1 MRNRTERARL
11 GRESGKIHNSFFLA
25 RALPRDCDYDKKK
38 SWFRPR
44 KEKPMKNTMKK
55 ALALALAVLMM
66 ASLSVAAFAD
76 GEAELTGGEV
86 GGFTSPDTPTA
97 QNKTLIL
104 KKELTAYN
112 LDETQIQAPTIS
124 YTYTIAPVEPSFNV
138 TDEASD
144 HATGIGALTV
154 PTKAGIT
161 EGVAIT
167 GTIGWTNAETLNAD
181 TDGAANYK
189 DLKIDFSNVVFTGP
203 GIYRYVITETAPN
216 YAASGVT
223 ATTGTHTRYLDV
235 YVKAADT
242 FNDGSTA
249 EEWVIYGYVC
259 MYDSEDVD
267 PVADTTTTG
276 AMKTNGFVAGT
287 NDGTEI
293 KADSYYTFNVTVS
306 KTVVNDNYAKA
317 THAFPFTVIFTNAAV
332 TQSVDI
338 SSKTTVTNTPTG
350 FVDPAPAALSAG
362 NTKGVVFIKDGASVK
377 YIGIPNGTSVEVYE
391 TNDMTGVIYQVTTT
405 LTPTGTAP
413 TTDNSVS
420 WDDAPTVA
428 VAQAAEKE
436 AFQSTKATITT
447 TPDVDDDNAYAVAV
461 TNRLLTISPTG
472 VSLRVAPYAL
482 MLCAGLLLVF
492 FSRRRKANA
501 ESED

>member
-1 MRNRTERARL
+1 
-11 GRESGKIHNSFFLA
+11 
-25 RALPRDCDYDKKK
+25 
-38 SWFRPR
+38 
-44 KEKPMKNTMKK
+44 MKNTMKK

-66 ASLSVAAFAD
+66 ASLSVAAFAE
-76 GEAELTGGEV
+76 GEAGLTGGEV
-86 GGFTSPDTPTA
+86 GGYTSPDSPKV

-112 LDETQIQAPTIS
+112 LDATQIQAPTIS
-124 YTYTIAPVEPSFNV
+124 YTYAITAGDAGVNV
-138 TDEASD
+138 TDATSD
-144 HATGIGALTV
+144 HADGIGALKV

-167 GTIGWTNAETLNAD
+167 GTIEWTNAETLNAD
-181 TDGAANYK
+181 TDGEANYK
-189 DLKIDFSNVVFTGP
+189 DLKINFSNVVFTGP

-235 YVKAADT
+235 YVKAADSFT
-242 FNDGSTA
+242 NGSA
-249 EEWVIYGYVC
+249 ADDWDIYGYVC
-259 MYDSEDVD
+259 MYENKAITPDG
-267 PVADTTTTG
+267 DTTTTG

-287 NDGTEI
+287 NDGTVI

-338 SSKTTVTNTPTG
+338 SSATTGTTPDG
-350 FVDPAPAALSAG
+350 FIDPDPAALSVG
-362 NTKGVVFIKDGASVK
+362 DTKGVVFIKDGASVK

-436 AFQSTKATITT
+436 AFQSTKATFTT
-447 TPDVDDDNAYAVAV
+447 TADEDDDNAYAVAV

-492 FSRRRKANA
+492 FSRRRKAKA

>member
-1 MRNRTERARL
+1 MF
-11 GRESGKIHNSFFLA
+11 S
-25 RALPRDCDYDKKK
+25 
-38 SWFRPR
+38 PR

-66 ASLSVAAFAD
+66 ASLSVAVFAE

-86 GGFTSPDTPTA
+86 GGYAQADSPTV

-144 HATGIGALTV
+144 HATGIGARTV

-161 EGVAIT
+161 AGVTLT
-167 GTIGWTNAETLNAD
+167 GTAVNTIAWTNTDTLTASA
-181 TDGAANYK
+181 TGTANYK

-203 GIYRYVITETAPN
+203 GIYRYIITETAPN

-235 YVKAADT
+235 YVKASNT
-242 FNDGSTA
+242 FTNGSA
-249 EEWVIYGYVC
+249 ASDWDIYGYVC

-267 PVADTTTTG
+267 PDGDTTTTG

-287 NDGTEI
+287 NDDTEI

-306 KTVVNDNYAKA
+306 KTVQNDNYAKA
-317 THAFPFTVIFTNAAV
+317 THAFPFTVIFTNADV

-338 SSKTTVTNTPTG
+338 SSKTTGTTPDG
-350 FVDPAPAALSAG
+350 FIDPAPAALSAG
-362 NTKGVVFIKDGASVK
+362 NTKGVVSIKDGASVK

-492 FSRRRKANA
+492 FSRRRKAKA

>member
-1 MRNRTERARL
+1 
-11 GRESGKIHNSFFLA
+11 
-25 RALPRDCDYDKKK
+25 
-38 SWFRPR
+38 
-44 KEKPMKNTMKK
+44 MKNTMKK

-66 ASLSVAAFAD
+66 ASLSVAAFAE

-86 GGFTSPDTPTA
+86 GGYAQADSPTV

-144 HATGIGALTV
+144 HATGIGARTV

-161 EGVAIT
+161 AGVTLT
-167 GTIGWTNAETLNAD
+167 GTAVNTIAWTNTDTLTASA
-181 TDGAANYK
+181 TGTANYK

-203 GIYRYVITETAPN
+203 GIYRYIITETAPN

-223 ATTGTHTRYLDV
+223 ECKAGEPAASHDRYLDV
-235 YVKAADT
+235 YVKAADSFT
-242 FNDGSTA
+242 NGSTA
-249 EEWVIYGYVC
+249 EEWDIYGYVC
-259 MYDSEDVD
+259 MYENKAITPDG
-267 PVADTTTTG
+267 DTTTTG
-276 AMKTNGFVAGT
+276 AMKTNGFVSGT
-287 NDGTEI
+287 NDGTVI

-317 THAFPFTVIFTNAAV
+317 THAFPFTVIFTNADV

-338 SSKTTVTNTPTG
+338 SSATTGTTTPTG
-350 FVDPAPAALSAG
+350 FVDPAAGALSDDDTRG
-362 NTKGVVFIKDGASVK
+362 IVFIKDGASVK

-413 TTDNSVS
+413 STDNSVS
-420 WDDAPTVA
+420 WDVKPTVA

-436 AFQSTKATITT
+436 AFQSTKATIATT
-447 TPDVDDDNAYAVAV
+447 ADKDDDNAYAVAV

-492 FSRRRKANA
+492 FSRRRKAKA

>member
-1 MRNRTERARL
+1 
-11 GRESGKIHNSFFLA
+11 
-25 RALPRDCDYDKKK
+25 
-38 SWFRPR
+38 
-44 KEKPMKNTMKK
+44 MKNTMKK

-66 ASLSVAAFAD
+66 ASLSVAAFAE

-86 GGFTSPDTPTA
+86 GGYAQADSPTV

-161 EGVAIT
+161 AGVAIT
-167 GTIGWTNAETLNAD
+167 GTAENTIAWTN
-181 TDGAANYK
+181 TDKLVAATNGAANYK

-203 GIYRYVITETAPN
+203 GIYRYKITEDASG
-216 YAASGVT
+216 YAAAGVT
-223 ATTGTHTRYLDV
+223 ESKAGEEAASHDRYLDV
-235 YVKAADT
+235 YVKAADSFT
-242 FNDGSTA
+242 NGSTA
-249 EEWVIYGYVC
+249 AEWDIYGYVC
-259 MYDSEDVD
+259 MYDSEEIT
-267 PVADTTTTG
+267 PNGDTTTTG

-287 NDGTEI
+287 NDGTVI

-306 KTVVNDNYAKA
+306 KTVQNDNYAKA
-317 THAFPFTVIFTNAAV
+317 THAFPFTVIFTNADV

-338 SSKTTVTNTPTG
+338 SSATTGTTTPTG
-350 FVDPAPAALSAG
+350 FVDPAPAALSADS
-362 NTKGVVFIKDGASVK
+362 TKGVVSIKDGASVK

-413 TTDNSVS
+413 NTDNSVS
-420 WDDAPTVA
+420 WGNAPTVA

-436 AFQSTKATITT
+436 AFQSTKATIATT
-447 TPDVDDDNAYAVAV
+447 ADKDDDNAYAVAV

-492 FSRRRKANA
+492 FSRRRKAKA

>member
-1 MRNRTERARL
+1 
-11 GRESGKIHNSFFLA
+11 
-25 RALPRDCDYDKKK
+25 
-38 SWFRPR
+38 
-44 KEKPMKNTMKK
+44 MKNTMKK

-66 ASLSVAAFAD
+66 ASLSVAAFAE

-86 GGFTSPDTPTA
+86 GGFTSPDKPKV

-112 LDETQIQAPTIS
+112 LDATQIQAPTIS
-124 YTYTIAPVEPSFNV
+124 YTYAITAGDAGVNV
-138 TDEASD
+138 TDAASD
-144 HATGIGALTV
+144 HAEGIGAIKV

-161 EGVAIT
+161 EGVTLT
-167 GTIGWTNAETLNAD
+167 GTAPNTIAWTNTEKLVAA

-203 GIYRYVITETAPN
+203 GVYRYIITETAPN

-223 ATTGTHTRYLDV
+223 ECKAGEAAASHDRYLDV
-235 YVKAADT
+235 YVKAADSFT
-242 FNDGSTA
+242 NGSTA
-249 EEWVIYGYVC
+249 EEWDIYGYVC
-259 MYDSEDVD
+259 MYENKAITPDG
-267 PVADTTTTG
+267 DTTTTG
-276 AMKTNGFVAGT
+276 AMKTNGFVSGT

-306 KTVVNDNYAKA
+306 KTVQNDNYAKA
-317 THAFPFTVIFTNAAV
+317 THAFPFTVIFTNADV

-338 SSKTTVTNTPTG
+338 SSATTGTTTPTG
-350 FVDPAPAALSAG
+350 FVDPAAGALSDDD
-362 NTKGVVFIKDGASVK
+362 TRGVVFIKDGASVK

-391 TNDMTGVIYQVTTT
+391 TNDMTGVIYQVTTA
-405 LTPTGTAP
+405 LTGTE
-413 TTDNSVS
+413 TNTDNSVS
-420 WDDAPTVA
+420 WDIAPTVA
-428 VAQAAEKE
+428 IAQAAAKE
-436 AFQSTKATITT
+436 AFQSKKATITT
-447 TPDVDDDNAYAVAV
+447 TKDEDDDNAYAVAV
-461 TNRLLTISPTG
+461 TNTLLTISPTG

-492 FSRRRKANA
+492 FSRRRKAKA

>member
-1 MRNRTERARL
+1 
-11 GRESGKIHNSFFLA
+11 
-25 RALPRDCDYDKKK
+25 
-38 SWFRPR
+38 
-44 KEKPMKNTMKK
+44 MKNTIKK

-86 GGFTSPDTPTA
+86 GGFTSPDTPTV

-112 LDETQIQAPTIS
+112 ADEAAINAPTIS
-124 YTYTIAPVEPSFNV
+124 YTYAIAAGAAGMNV
-138 TDEASD
+138 TDAASD
-144 HATGIGALTV
+144 HVTGIGALTV

-161 EGVAIT
+161 AGVTLT
-167 GTIGWTNAETLNAD
+167 GTAANTIAWTNTETLVAATN
-181 TDGAANYK
+181 GAANYK

-203 GIYRYVITETAPN
+203 GVYRYVITETAPD
-216 YAASGVT
+216 YAASGAT
-223 ATTGTHTRYLDV
+223 ETTGTHVRYLDV
-235 YVKAADT
+235 YVKAADSFT
-242 FNDGSTA
+242 NGSA
-249 EEWVIYGYVC
+249 AADWDIYGYVC
-259 MYDSEDVD
+259 MYENEAITPDG
-267 PVADTTTTG
+267 DTTTTG
-276 AMKTNGFVAGT
+276 AMKTNGFVSGT

-338 SSKTTVTNTPTG
+338 SYKTTGTTPDG
-350 FVDPAPAALSAG
+350 FIDPAAAALSAG
-362 NTKGVVFIKDGASVK
+362 NTKGVVSIKDGASVK

-391 TNDMTGVIYQVTTT
+391 TNDMTGVIYHVATALTTNATVT
-405 LTPTGTAP
+405 

-420 WDDAPTVA
+420 WGDKPTA
-428 VAQAAEKE
+428 AQAQAATKAACE
-436 AFQSTKATITT
+436 STKASIVTT
-447 TPDVDDDNAYAVAV
+447 ADADDDNAYAVAA
-461 TNRLLTISPTG
+461 TNTLLTISPTG

>member
-1 MRNRTERARL
+1 
-11 GRESGKIHNSFFLA
+11 
-25 RALPRDCDYDKKK
+25 
-38 SWFRPR
+38 
-44 KEKPMKNTMKK
+44 MKNTMKK

-66 ASLSVAAFAD
+66 ASLSVAAFAE
-76 GEAELTGGEV
+76 GEAGLTGGEV
-86 GGFTSPDTPTA
+86 GGYTSPDSPKV

-112 LDETQIQAPTIS
+112 LDATQIQAPTIS
-124 YTYTIAPVEPSFNV
+124 YTYAITAGDAGVNV

-144 HATGIGALTV
+144 HTANTALTV

-161 EGVAIT
+161 TGVTLT
-167 GTIGWTNAETLNAD
+167 GTAPNTIEWTNTDTLTASA
-181 TDGAANYK
+181 TGIANYK
-189 DLKIDFSNVVFTGP
+189 DLKINFSNVVFTGP

-235 YVKAADT
+235 YVKAADN
-242 FNDGSTA
+242 F
-249 EEWVIYGYVC
+249 
-259 MYDSEDVD
+259 
-267 PVADTTTTG
+267 TTG

-338 SSKTTVTNTPTG
+338 SSATTGTTTPTG
-350 FVDPAPAALSAG
+350 FVDPAAAALSDDD
-362 NTKGVVFIKDGASVK
+362 TRGVVFIKDGASVK

-391 TNDMTGVIYQVTTT
+391 TNDMTGVIYQVTTA
-405 LTPTGTAP
+405 LTGTA
-413 TTDNSVS
+413 TKTDNSVS
-420 WDDAPTVA
+420 WDDKPTVA

-436 AFQSTKATITT
+436 AFQSTKATIATT
-447 TPDVDDDNAYAVAV
+447 ADKDDDNAYAVAV

>member
-1 MRNRTERARL
+1 
-11 GRESGKIHNSFFLA
+11 
-25 RALPRDCDYDKKK
+25 
-38 SWFRPR
+38 
-44 KEKPMKNTMKK
+44 MKNTMKK

-86 GGFTSPDTPTA
+86 GGFTSPDTPTV

-112 LDETQIQAPTIS
+112 ADEAAINAPTIS
-124 YTYTIAPVEPSFNV
+124 YTYAITAGDAGVNV
-138 TDEASD
+138 TDAASD
-144 HATGIGALTV
+144 HATGIGALKV

-161 EGVAIT
+161 TGVTLT
-167 GTIGWTNAETLNAD
+167 GTAANTIAWTNTETLVAATN
-181 TDGAANYK
+181 GAANYK
-189 DLKIDFSNVVFTGP
+189 DLKIDFSKVVFTGP
-203 GIYRYVITETAPN
+203 GIYRYIITETAPN

-235 YVKAADT
+235 YVKASNTFTNGSAAADW
-242 FNDGSTA
+242 D
-249 EEWVIYGYVC
+249 IYGYVC
-259 MYDSEDVD
+259 MYKNEAITPDG
-267 PVADTTTTG
+267 DTATTG
-276 AMKTNGFVAGT
+276 AMKTNGFVSGRNE
-287 NDGTEI
+287 NDDTEI

-306 KTVVNDNYAKA
+306 KTVQNDNYAKA
-317 THAFPFTVIFTNAAV
+317 THAFPFTVIFTNIDV

-338 SSKTTVTNTPTG
+338 SSKTTGTTPDG
-350 FVDPAPAALSAG
+350 FVNPDPAALSAG
-362 NTKGVVFIKDGASVK
+362 STKGVVSIKDGASVK

-420 WDDAPTVA
+420 WGNAPTVA
-428 VAQAAEKE
+428 VAQAAAKE
-436 AFQSTKATITT
+436 AFQSTKATFTT
-447 TPDVDDDNAYAVAV
+447 TADKDDDNAYAVAV

-492 FSRRRKANA
+492 FSRRRKAKA

>member
-1 MRNRTERARL
+1 
-11 GRESGKIHNSFFLA
+11 
-25 RALPRDCDYDKKK
+25 
-38 SWFRPR
+38 
-44 KEKPMKNTMKK
+44 MKNTMKK

-66 ASLSVAAFAD
+66 ASLSVAAFAE
-76 GEAELTGGEV
+76 GEAGLTGGEV
-86 GGFTSPDTPTA
+86 GGYTSPDSPKV

-112 LDETQIQAPTIS
+112 LDATQIQAPTIS
-124 YTYTIAPVEPSFNV
+124 YTYAITAGDAGVNV
-138 TDEASD
+138 TDATSD
-144 HATGIGALTV
+144 HADGIGALKV

-167 GTIGWTNAETLNAD
+167 GTIEWTNAETLNAD
-181 TDGAANYK
+181 TDGEANYK
-189 DLKIDFSNVVFTGP
+189 DLKINFSNVVFTGP

-235 YVKAADT
+235 YVKASNT
-242 FNDGSTA
+242 FTNGSA
-249 EEWVIYGYVC
+249 ASDWDIYGYVC

-287 NDGTEI
+287 NDGTVI

-338 SSKTTVTNTPTG
+338 SSATTGTTPDG
-350 FVDPAPAALSAG
+350 FIDPDPAALSVG
-362 NTKGVVFIKDGASVK
+362 DTKGVVFIKDGASVK

-413 TTDNSVS
+413 NTDNSVS
-420 WDDAPTVA
+420 WGNAPTVA

-436 AFQSTKATITT
+436 AFQSTKATIATT
-447 TPDVDDDNAYAVAV
+447 ADKDDDNAYAVAV

-492 FSRRRKANA
+492 FSRRRKAKA

>member
-1 MRNRTERARL
+1 MF
-11 GRESGKIHNSFFLA
+11 S
-25 RALPRDCDYDKKK
+25 
-38 SWFRPR
+38 PR

-66 ASLSVAAFAD
+66 ASLSVAAFAE

-86 GGFTSPDTPTA
+86 GGYAQADSPTV

-144 HATGIGALTV
+144 HATGIGARTV

-161 EGVAIT
+161 AGVTLT
-167 GTIGWTNAETLNAD
+167 GTAVNTIAWANTEKLNAA
-181 TDGAANYK
+181 TNGAANYK

-306 KTVVNDNYAKA
+306 KTVQNDNYAKA
-317 THAFPFTVIFTNAAV
+317 THAFPFTVIFTNADV

-338 SSKTTVTNTPTG
+338 SSKTTGTTPDG
-350 FVDPAPAALSAG
+350 FIDPAPAALSAG
-362 NTKGVVFIKDGASVK
+362 NTKGVVSIKDGASVK

-492 FSRRRKANA
+492 FSRRRKAKA

>member
-1 MRNRTERARL
+1 
-11 GRESGKIHNSFFLA
+11 
-25 RALPRDCDYDKKK
+25 
-38 SWFRPR
+38 
-44 KEKPMKNTMKK
+44 MKNTMKK

-66 ASLSVAAFAD
+66 ASLSVAAFAE

-86 GGFTSPDTPTA
+86 GGYTSPDSPKV

-112 LDETQIQAPTIS
+112 LDATQIQAPTIS
-124 YTYTIAPVEPSFNV
+124 YTYAITAGDAGVNV

-144 HATGIGALTV
+144 HTANTALTV

-161 EGVAIT
+161 TGVTLT
-167 GTIGWTNAETLNAD
+167 GTAPNTIEWTNTDTLTASA
-181 TDGAANYK
+181 TGIANYK
-189 DLKIDFSNVVFTGP
+189 DLKINFSNVVFTGP

-223 ATTGTHTRYLDV
+223 ECKAGEPAASHDRYLDV
-235 YVKAADT
+235 YVKAADSFT
-242 FNDGSTA
+242 NGATA
-249 EEWVIYGYVC
+249 EEWDIYGYVC
-259 MYDSEDVD
+259 MYENKAITPDG
-267 PVADTTTTG
+267 DTTTTG

-287 NDGTEI
+287 NDGTVI

-338 SSKTTVTNTPTG
+338 SSATTGTTPDG
-350 FVDPAPAALSAG
+350 FIDPDPAALSVG
-362 NTKGVVFIKDGASVK
+362 DTKGVVFIKDGASVK

-413 TTDNSVS
+413 STDNSVS
-420 WDDAPTVA
+420 WDVKPTVA

-436 AFQSTKATITT
+436 AFQSTKATIATT
-447 TPDVDDDNAYAVAV
+447 ADKDDDNAYAVAV

-492 FSRRRKANA
+492 FSRRRKAKA

>member
-1 MRNRTERARL
+1 
-11 GRESGKIHNSFFLA
+11 
-25 RALPRDCDYDKKK
+25 
-38 SWFRPR
+38 
-44 KEKPMKNTMKK
+44 MKNTMKK

-66 ASLSVAAFAD
+66 ASLSVAVFAD

-86 GGFTSPDTPTA
+86 GGYTSPDSPKV

-112 LDETQIQAPTIS
+112 LDATQIQAPTIS
-124 YTYTIAPVEPSFNV
+124 YTYAITAGDAGVNV
-138 TDEASD
+138 TDATSD
-144 HATGIGALTV
+144 HADGIGALKV

-167 GTIGWTNAETLNAD
+167 GTIEWTNAETLNAD
-181 TDGAANYK
+181 TDGEANYK
-189 DLKIDFSNVVFTGP
+189 DLKINFSNVVFTGP

-235 YVKAADT
+235 YVKAADSFT
-242 FNDGSTA
+242 NGSA
-249 EEWVIYGYVC
+249 ADDWDIYGYVC
-259 MYDSEDVD
+259 MYENKAITPDG
-267 PVADTTTTG
+267 DTTTTG

-287 NDGTEI
+287 NDGTVI

-338 SSKTTVTNTPTG
+338 SSATTGTTPDG
-350 FVDPAPAALSAG
+350 FIDPDPAALSVG
-362 NTKGVVFIKDGASVK
+362 DTKGVVFIKDGASVK

-413 TTDNSVS
+413 NTDNSVS
-420 WDDAPTVA
+420 WGNAPTVA

-436 AFQSTKATITT
+436 AFQSTKATIATT
-447 TPDVDDDNAYAVAV
+447 ADKDDDNAYAVAV

-492 FSRRRKANA
+492 FSRRRKAKA

>member
-1 MRNRTERARL
+1 
-11 GRESGKIHNSFFLA
+11 
-25 RALPRDCDYDKKK
+25 
-38 SWFRPR
+38 
-44 KEKPMKNTMKK
+44 MKNTMQK

-66 ASLSVAAFAD
+66 ASLSVAAFAE
-76 GEAELTGGEV
+76 GEAGLTGGEV
-86 GGFTSPDTPTA
+86 GGYTSPDSPKV

-112 LDETQIQAPTIS
+112 LDATQIQAPTIS
-124 YTYTIAPVEPSFNV
+124 YTYAITAGDAGVNV
-138 TDEASD
+138 TDATSD
-144 HATGIGALTV
+144 HADGIGALKV

-167 GTIGWTNAETLNAD
+167 GTIEWTNAETLNAD
-181 TDGAANYK
+181 TDGEANYK
-189 DLKIDFSNVVFTGP
+189 DLKINFSNVVFTGP

-223 ATTGTHTRYLDV
+223 ECKAGEPAASHDRYLDV
-235 YVKAADT
+235 YVKAADSFT
-242 FNDGSTA
+242 NGATA
-249 EEWVIYGYVC
+249 EEWDIYGYVC
-259 MYDSEDVD
+259 MYENKAITPDG
-267 PVADTTTTG
+267 DTTTTG

-287 NDGTEI
+287 NDGTVI

-338 SSKTTVTNTPTG
+338 SSATTGTTTPTG
-350 FVDPAPAALSAG
+350 FVDPAAAALSDDD
-362 NTKGVVFIKDGASVK
+362 TRGVVFIKDGASVK

-413 TTDNSVS
+413 STDNSVS
-420 WDDAPTVA
+420 WDVKPTVA

-436 AFQSTKATITT
+436 AFQSTKATIATT
-447 TPDVDDDNAYAVAV
+447 ADKDDDNAYAVAV

-492 FSRRRKANA
+492 FSRRRKAKA

>member
-1 MRNRTERARL
+1 
-11 GRESGKIHNSFFLA
+11 
-25 RALPRDCDYDKKK
+25 
-38 SWFRPR
+38 
-44 KEKPMKNTMKK
+44 MKNTMKK

-66 ASLSVAAFAD
+66 ASLSVAAFAE

-86 GGFTSPDTPTA
+86 GGYAQADSPTV

-144 HATGIGALTV
+144 HATGIGARTV

-161 EGVAIT
+161 AGVTLT
-167 GTIGWTNAETLNAD
+167 GTAVNTIAWANTEKLNAA
-181 TDGAANYK
+181 TNGAANYK

-306 KTVVNDNYAKA
+306 KTVQNDNYAKA
-317 THAFPFTVIFTNAAV
+317 THAFPFTVIFTNADV

-338 SSKTTVTNTPTG
+338 SSKTTGTTPDG
-350 FVDPAPAALSAG
+350 FIDPAPAALSAG
-362 NTKGVVFIKDGASVK
+362 NTKGVVSIKDGASVK

-492 FSRRRKANA
+492 FSRRRKAKA

>member
-1 MRNRTERARL
+1 
-11 GRESGKIHNSFFLA
+11 
-25 RALPRDCDYDKKK
+25 
-38 SWFRPR
+38 
-44 KEKPMKNTMKK
+44 MKNTMKK

-66 ASLSVAAFAD
+66 ASLSVAAFAE

-86 GGFTSPDTPTA
+86 GGYAQADSPTV

-144 HATGIGALTV
+144 HATGIGARTV

-161 EGVAIT
+161 AGVTLT
-167 GTIGWTNAETLNAD
+167 GTAVNTIAWANTEKLNAA
-181 TDGAANYK
+181 TNGAANYK
-189 DLKIDFSNVVFTGP
+189 DLKIDFSKVVFTGP
-203 GIYRYVITETAPN
+203 GIYRYIITETAPN

-223 ATTGTHTRYLDV
+223 ECKADEAAASHDRYLDV
-235 YVKAADT
+235 YVKAADSFT
-242 FNDGSTA
+242 NGSTA
-249 EEWVIYGYVC
+249 EEWDIYGYVC
-259 MYDSEDVD
+259 MYENKAITPDG
-267 PVADTTTTG
+267 DTTTTG

-287 NDGTEI
+287 NDATVI

-306 KTVVNDNYAKA
+306 KTVQNDNYAKA
-317 THAFPFTVIFTNAAV
+317 NHAFPFTVIFTNIDV

-338 SSKTTVTNTPTG
+338 SSKTTGTTAPTG
-350 FVDPAPAALSAG
+350 FVDPAPAALSDG
-362 NTKGVVFIKDGASVK
+362 NTKDIVFIKDGASVK

-391 TNDMTGVIYQVTTT
+391 TNDMTGVIYQVTTA
-405 LTPTGTAP
+405 LTGTA
-413 TTDNSVS
+413 TKTDNSVS
-420 WDDAPTVA
+420 WGDKPTVA

-436 AFQSTKATITT
+436 AFQSTKATIATT
-447 TPDVDDDNAYAVAV
+447 ADKDDDNAYAVAV

-492 FSRRRKANA
+492 FSRRRKAKA

>member
-1 MRNRTERARL
+1 MF
-11 GRESGKIHNSFFLA
+11 S
-25 RALPRDCDYDKKK
+25 
-38 SWFRPR
+38 PR

-66 ASLSVAAFAD
+66 ASLSVAAFAE

-86 GGFTSPDTPTA
+86 GGFTSPDTPTV

-112 LDETQIQAPTIS
+112 LDATQIQAPTIS
-124 YTYTIAPVEPSFNV
+124 YTYAITAGDAGVNV
-138 TDEASD
+138 TDATSD
-144 HATGIGALTV
+144 HATGIGALKV

-161 EGVAIT
+161 AGVTLT
-167 GTIGWTNAETLNAD
+167 GTDENTIAWTNAEKLTAATN
-181 TDGAANYK
+181 GVANYK

-203 GIYRYVITETAPN
+203 SIYRYIIAETAPN

-235 YVKAADT
+235 YVKASNT
-242 FNDGSTA
+242 FTNGSA
-249 EEWVIYGYVC
+249 ASDWDIYGYVC

-267 PVADTTTTG
+267 PDGDTTTTG

-287 NDGTEI
+287 NDDTEI

-306 KTVVNDNYAKA
+306 KTVQNDNYAKA

-338 SSKTTVTNTPTG
+338 SSATTGTTPDG
-350 FVDPAPAALSAG
+350 FIDPDPAALSVG
-362 NTKGVVFIKDGASVK
+362 DTKGVVFIKDGASVK

-420 WDDAPTVA
+420 WDIAPTVA
-428 VAQAAEKE
+428 IAQAAAKE

-492 FSRRRKANA
+492 FSRRRKAKA

>member
-1 MRNRTERARL
+1 
-11 GRESGKIHNSFFLA
+11 
-25 RALPRDCDYDKKK
+25 
-38 SWFRPR
+38 
-44 KEKPMKNTMKK
+44 MKNTMKK

-66 ASLSVAAFAD
+66 A
-76 GEAELTGGEV
+76 TGGEV
-86 GGFTSPDTPTA
+86 GGYTSPDSPKV

-112 LDETQIQAPTIS
+112 LDATQIQAPTIS
-124 YTYTIAPVEPSFNV
+124 YTYAITAGDAGVNV

-144 HATGIGALTV
+144 HTANTALTV

-161 EGVAIT
+161 AGVTLT
-167 GTIGWTNAETLNAD
+167 GTAVNTIEWTNTDTLTASA
-181 TDGAANYK
+181 TGIANYK
-189 DLKIDFSNVVFTGP
+189 DLKINFSNVVFTGP

-235 YVKAADT
+235 YVKAADN
-242 FNDGSTA
+242 FNDGSA
-249 EEWVIYGYVC
+249 ASDWDIYGYVC

-267 PVADTTTTG
+267 PADDTTTTG

-338 SSKTTVTNTPTG
+338 SSATTGTTTPTG
-350 FVDPAPAALSAG
+350 FVDPAAAALSDDD
-362 NTKGVVFIKDGASVK
+362 TRGVVFIKDGASVK

-413 TTDNSVS
+413 NTDNSVS
-420 WDDAPTVA
+420 WGNAPTVA

-492 FSRRRKANA
+492 FSRRRKAKA

>member
-1 MRNRTERARL
+1 
-11 GRESGKIHNSFFLA
+11 
-25 RALPRDCDYDKKK
+25 
-38 SWFRPR
+38 
-44 KEKPMKNTMKK
+44 MKNTMKK

-66 ASLSVAAFAD
+66 ASLSVAAFAE

-86 GGFTSPDTPTA
+86 GGYAQADSPTV

-144 HATGIGALTV
+144 HATGIGARTV

-161 EGVAIT
+161 AGVTLT
-167 GTIGWTNAETLNAD
+167 GTAVNTIAWTNTDTLTASA
-181 TDGAANYK
+181 TGTANYK

-203 GIYRYVITETAPN
+203 GIYRYIITETAPN

-235 YVKAADT
+235 YVKASNT
-242 FNDGSTA
+242 FTNGSA
-249 EEWVIYGYVC
+249 ASDWDIYGYVC

-267 PVADTTTTG
+267 PDGDTTTTG
-276 AMKTNGFVAGT
+276 AMKTNGFVSGT
-287 NDGTEI
+287 NDGTVI

-306 KTVVNDNYAKA
+306 KTVQNDNYAKA
-317 THAFPFTVIFTNAAV
+317 THAFPFTVIFTNAGV

-338 SSKTTVTNTPTG
+338 SSATTGTTTPTG
-350 FVDPAPAALSAG
+350 FVDPAAGALSDDDTRG
-362 NTKGVVFIKDGASVK
+362 IVFIKDGASVK

-391 TNDMTGVIYQVTTT
+391 TNDMTGVIYQVTTA
-405 LTPTGTAP
+405 LTGTE
-413 TTDNSVS
+413 TNTDNSVS
-420 WDDAPTVA
+420 WGDKPTVA
-428 VAQAAEKE
+428 VAQAAAKE

-492 FSRRRKANA
+492 FSRRRKAKA

>member
-1 MRNRTERARL
+1 
-11 GRESGKIHNSFFLA
+11 
-25 RALPRDCDYDKKK
+25 
-38 SWFRPR
+38 
-44 KEKPMKNTMKK
+44 MKNTMKK

-66 ASLSVAAFAD
+66 ASLSVAAFAE

-86 GGFTSPDTPTA
+86 GGFTSPDKPKV

-112 LDETQIQAPTIS
+112 LDATQIQAPTIS
-124 YTYTIAPVEPSFNV
+124 YTYAITAGDAGVNV
-138 TDEASD
+138 TDATSD
-144 HATGIGALTV
+144 HADGIGALKV

-167 GTIGWTNAETLNAD
+167 GTIEWTNAETLNAD
-181 TDGAANYK
+181 TDGEANYK
-189 DLKIDFSNVVFTGP
+189 DLKINFSNVVFTGP

-223 ATTGTHTRYLDV
+223 ECKAGEVAASHDRYLDV
-235 YVKAADT
+235 YVKAADSFT
-242 FNDGSTA
+242 NGSTA
-249 EEWVIYGYVC
+249 EEWDIYGYVC
-259 MYDSEDVD
+259 MYENKAITPDG
-267 PVADTTTTG
+267 DTTTTG

-287 NDGTEI
+287 NDGTVI

-338 SSKTTVTNTPTG
+338 SSATTGTTPDG
-350 FVDPAPAALSAG
+350 FIDPDPAALSVG
-362 NTKGVVFIKDGASVK
+362 DTKGVVFIKDGASVK

-413 TTDNSVS
+413 NTDNSVS
-420 WDDAPTVA
+420 WGNAPTVA

-436 AFQSTKATITT
+436 AFQSTKATIATT
-447 TPDVDDDNAYAVAV
+447 ADKDDDNAYAVAV

-492 FSRRRKANA
+492 FSRRRKAKA

>member
-1 MRNRTERARL
+1 MF
-11 GRESGKIHNSFFLA
+11 S
-25 RALPRDCDYDKKK
+25 
-38 SWFRPR
+38 PR

-66 ASLSVAAFAD
+66 ASLSVAVFAE

-86 GGFTSPDTPTA
+86 GGFTPTSPDTPTV

-112 LDETQIQAPTIS
+112 ANETTINAPTIS
-124 YTYTIAPVEPSFNV
+124 YTYAITAGDAGVNV
-138 TDEASD
+138 TDADSD

-161 EGVAIT
+161 AGVAIT
-167 GTIGWTNAETLNAD
+167 GTDENTIAWANTETLNAD
-181 TDGAANYK
+181 TAGAANYK
-189 DLKIDFSNVVFTGP
+189 DLKINFSNVVFTGP

-235 YVKAADT
+235 YVKAADSFT
-242 FNDGSTA
+242 NGSTA
-249 EEWVIYGYVC
+249 EEWDIYGYVC
-259 MYDSEDVD
+259 MYENKAITPDG
-267 PVADTTTTG
+267 DTTTTG

-287 NDGTEI
+287 NDGTVI

-306 KTVVNDNYAKA
+306 KTVQNDNYAKA

-338 SSKTTVTNTPTG
+338 SSATTGTTPDG
-350 FVDPAPAALSAG
+350 FIDPAREALSDG
-362 NTKGVVFIKDGASVK
+362 NTKGVVSIKDGASVK

-391 TNDMTGVIYQVTTT
+391 TNDMTGVIYQVTTA
-405 LTPTGTAP
+405 LTSTGTA
-413 TTDNSVS
+413 TTPDNSVS
-420 WDDAPTVA
+420 WGDKPTVA

-436 AFQSTKATITT
+436 AFQSTKATIATT
-447 TPDVDDDNAYAVAV
+447 ADKDDDNAYAVAV

-492 FSRRRKANA
+492 FSRRRKAKA

>member
-1 MRNRTERARL
+1 
-11 GRESGKIHNSFFLA
+11 
-25 RALPRDCDYDKKK
+25 
-38 SWFRPR
+38 
-44 KEKPMKNTMKK
+44 MKNTMKK

-66 ASLSVAAFAD
+66 ASLSVAVFAE

-86 GGFTSPDTPTA
+86 GGFTPTSPDTPTA

-112 LDETQIQAPTIS
+112 ADEAEINAPTIS
-124 YTYTIAPVEPSFNV
+124 YTYAITAGDAGVNV
-138 TDEASD
+138 TDAASD
-144 HATGIGALTV
+144 HAEGIGARTV

-167 GTIGWTNAETLNAD
+167 GTIGWTNAETLTAA
-181 TDGAANYK
+181 TGGAANYK
-189 DLKIDFSNVVFTGP
+189 DLKINFSNVVFTGP

-235 YVKAADT
+235 YVKAADSFT
-242 FNDGSTA
+242 NGSA
-249 EEWVIYGYVC
+249 ADDWDIYGYVC
-259 MYDSEDVD
+259 MYENKAITPDG
-267 PVADTTTTG
+267 DTTTTG

-287 NDGTEI
+287 NDGTVI

-306 KTVVNDNYAKA
+306 KTVQNDNYAKA

-338 SSKTTVTNTPTG
+338 SSATTGTTTPTG
-350 FVDPAPAALSAG
+350 FVDPAAGALSEG
-362 NTKGVVFIKDGASVK
+362 KTKDIVFIKDGASVK

-420 WDDAPTVA
+420 WGKAPTVA
-428 VAQAAEKE
+428 VAQAAAKE

-447 TPDVDDDNAYAVAV
+447 TADKDDDNAYAVAV

-492 FSRRRKANA
+492 FSRRRKAKA

>member
-1 MRNRTERARL
+1 
-11 GRESGKIHNSFFLA
+11 
-25 RALPRDCDYDKKK
+25 
-38 SWFRPR
+38 
-44 KEKPMKNTMKK
+44 MKNTMKK

-66 ASLSVAAFAD
+66 ASLSVAAFAE

-86 GGFTSPDTPTA
+86 GGYTSPDSPKV

-112 LDETQIQAPTIS
+112 LDATQIQAPTIS
-124 YTYTIAPVEPSFNV
+124 YTYAITAGDAGVNV
-138 TDEASD
+138 TDATSD
-144 HATGIGALTV
+144 HADGIGALKV

-167 GTIGWTNAETLNAD
+167 GTIEWTNAETLNAD
-181 TDGAANYK
+181 TDGEANYK
-189 DLKIDFSNVVFTGP
+189 DLKINFSNVVFTGP

-235 YVKAADT
+235 YVKAADSFT
-242 FNDGSTA
+242 NGSA
-249 EEWVIYGYVC
+249 ADDWDIYGYVC
-259 MYDSEDVD
+259 MYENKAITPDG
-267 PVADTTTTG
+267 DTTTTG

-287 NDGTEI
+287 NDDTEI

-338 SSKTTVTNTPTG
+338 SSATTGTTPDG
-350 FVDPAPAALSAG
+350 FIDPDPAALSVG
-362 NTKGVVFIKDGASVK
+362 DTKGVVFIKDGASVK

-413 TTDNSVS
+413 NTDNSVS
-420 WDDAPTVA
+420 WGNAPTVA

-436 AFQSTKATITT
+436 AFQSTKATIATT
-447 TPDVDDDNAYAVAV
+447 ADKDDDNAYAVAV

-492 FSRRRKANA
+492 FSRRRKAKA

>member
-1 MRNRTERARL
+1 
-11 GRESGKIHNSFFLA
+11 
-25 RALPRDCDYDKKK
+25 
-38 SWFRPR
+38 
-44 KEKPMKNTMKK
+44 MKNTMKK

-66 ASLSVAAFAD
+66 ASLSVATFAE
-76 GEAELTGGEV
+76 GEAGLTGGEV
-86 GGFTSPDTPTA
+86 GGYTSPDSPKV

-112 LDETQIQAPTIS
+112 LDATQIQAPTIS
-124 YTYTIAPVEPSFNV
+124 YTYAITAGDAGVNV
-138 TDEASD
+138 TDATSD
-144 HATGIGALTV
+144 HADGIGALKV

-167 GTIGWTNAETLNAD
+167 GTIEWTNAETLNAD
-181 TDGAANYK
+181 TDGEANYK
-189 DLKIDFSNVVFTGP
+189 DLKINFSNVVFTGP

-235 YVKAADT
+235 YVKASNT
-242 FNDGSTA
+242 FTNGSA
-249 EEWVIYGYVC
+249 ASDWDIYGYVC

-287 NDGTEI
+287 NDGTVI

-338 SSKTTVTNTPTG
+338 SSATTGTTPDG
-350 FVDPAPAALSAG
+350 FIDPDPAALSVG
-362 NTKGVVFIKDGASVK
+362 DTKGVVFIKDGASVK

-413 TTDNSVS
+413 NTDNSVS
-420 WDDAPTVA
+420 WGNAPTVA

-436 AFQSTKATITT
+436 AFQSTKATIATT
-447 TPDVDDDNAYAVAV
+447 ADKDDDNAYAVAV

-492 FSRRRKANA
+492 FSRRRKAKA

>member
-1 MRNRTERARL
+1 
-11 GRESGKIHNSFFLA
+11 
-25 RALPRDCDYDKKK
+25 
-38 SWFRPR
+38 
-44 KEKPMKNTMKK
+44 MKNTMKK
-55 ALALALAVLMM
+55 TLALALAVLMM

-76 GEAELTGGEV
+76 GEAGLTGGEV
-86 GGFTSPDTPTA
+86 GGFTSPDSPNV

-112 LDETQIQAPTIS
+112 ANETKINAPTIS
-124 YTYTIAPVEPSFNV
+124 YTYAIAAGAADVSV
-138 TDEASD
+138 TDADSD

-161 EGVAIT
+161 EGVTIT
-167 GTIGWTNAETLNAD
+167 GTDENTIAWTNTDTLDAD

-189 DLKIDFSNVVFTGP
+189 DLKINFSNVVFTGP
-203 GIYRYVITETAPN
+203 GIYRYVITETAPDD

-259 MYDSEDVD
+259 MYDSEEIT
-267 PVADTTTTG
+267 PNGDTTTTG

-287 NDGTEI
+287 NDGTVI

-338 SSKTTVTNTPTG
+338 SSATTGTTSPTG
-350 FVDPAPAALSAG
+350 FVDPAPAALSADS
-362 NTKGVVFIKDGASVK
+362 TKGVVSIKDGASVK

-420 WDDAPTVA
+420 WDNTPTVA
-428 VAQAAEKE
+428 VAQAAPKE

-447 TPDVDDDNAYAVAV
+447 TKDADDDNAYAVAV

-492 FSRRRKANA
+492 FSRRRKAKA

>member
-1 MRNRTERARL
+1 
-11 GRESGKIHNSFFLA
+11 
-25 RALPRDCDYDKKK
+25 
-38 SWFRPR
+38 
-44 KEKPMKNTMKK
+44 MKNTMKK

-66 ASLSVAAFAD
+66 ASLSVAAFAE

-86 GGFTSPDTPTA
+86 GGYTSPDSPKV

-112 LDETQIQAPTIS
+112 LDATQIQAPTIS
-124 YTYTIAPVEPSFNV
+124 YTYAITAGDAGVNV
-138 TDEASD
+138 TDATSD
-144 HATGIGALTV
+144 HADGIGALKV

-167 GTIGWTNAETLNAD
+167 GTIEWTNAETLNAD
-181 TDGAANYK
+181 TDGEANYK
-189 DLKIDFSNVVFTGP
+189 DLKINFSNVVFTGP

-235 YVKAADT
+235 YVKAADSFT
-242 FNDGSTA
+242 NGSA
-249 EEWVIYGYVC
+249 ADDWDIYGYVC
-259 MYDSEDVD
+259 MYENKAITPDG
-267 PVADTTTTG
+267 DTTTTG

-287 NDGTEI
+287 NDGTVI

-317 THAFPFTVIFTNAAV
+317 THAFPFTVIFTNADI

-338 SSKTTVTNTPTG
+338 SSATTGTTPDG
-350 FVDPAPAALSAG
+350 FIDPDPAALSVG
-362 NTKGVVFIKDGASVK
+362 DTKGVVFIKDGASVK

-413 TTDNSVS
+413 NTDNSVS
-420 WDDAPTVA
+420 WGNAPTVA

-436 AFQSTKATITT
+436 AFQSTKATIATT
-447 TPDVDDDNAYAVAV
+447 ADKDDDNAYAVAV

-492 FSRRRKANA
+492 FSRRRKAKA

>member
-1 MRNRTERARL
+1 
-11 GRESGKIHNSFFLA
+11 
-25 RALPRDCDYDKKK
+25 
-38 SWFRPR
+38 
-44 KEKPMKNTMKK
+44 MKNTMKK

-66 ASLSVAAFAD
+66 ASLSVAVFAD

-86 GGFTSPDTPTA
+86 GGFTPTSRDTPTA

-112 LDETQIQAPTIS
+112 ADEAEINAPTIS
-124 YTYTIAPVEPSFNV
+124 YTYAIAAGDAGVSV

-144 HATGIGALTV
+144 HTANTALTV

-167 GTIGWTNAETLNAD
+167 GTAKNTIAWTN
-181 TDGAANYK
+181 TDKLVAATNGAANYK
-189 DLKIDFSNVVFTGP
+189 DLKIDFSKVVFTGP
-203 GIYRYVITETAPN
+203 GVYRYVITETPPVD

-306 KTVVNDNYAKA
+306 KTVQNDNYAKA

-338 SSKTTVTNTPTG
+338 SSKTTGTTPDG
-350 FVDPAPAALSAG
+350 FIDPAPAALSAG
-362 NTKGVVFIKDGASVK
+362 DTKDIVSIKDGAAVK

-420 WDDAPTVA
+420 WDDKPTVA
-428 VAQAAEKE
+428 VAQAATKAACE
-436 AFQSTKATITT
+436 STKASIVTKA
-447 TPDVDDDNAYAVAV
+447 DADDDNAYAVAV

>member
-1 MRNRTERARL
+1 
-11 GRESGKIHNSFFLA
+11 
-25 RALPRDCDYDKKK
+25 
-38 SWFRPR
+38 
-44 KEKPMKNTMKK
+44 MKNTMKK

-66 ASLSVAAFAD
+66 ASLSVAAFAE

-86 GGFTSPDTPTA
+86 GGYAQADSPTV

-144 HATGIGALTV
+144 HATGIGARTV

-161 EGVAIT
+161 AGVTLT
-167 GTIGWTNAETLNAD
+167 GTAVNTIAWANTEKLNAA
-181 TDGAANYK
+181 TNGAANYK

-267 PVADTTTTG
+267 PADDTTTTG

-306 KTVVNDNYAKA
+306 KTVQNDNYAKA
-317 THAFPFTVIFTNAAV
+317 THAFPFTVIFTNADV

-338 SSKTTVTNTPTG
+338 SSKTTGTTPDG
-350 FVDPAPAALSAG
+350 FIDPAPAALSAG
-362 NTKGVVFIKDGASVK
+362 NTKGVVSIKDGASVK

-492 FSRRRKANA
+492 FSRRRKAKA

>member
-1 MRNRTERARL
+1 
-11 GRESGKIHNSFFLA
+11 
-25 RALPRDCDYDKKK
+25 
-38 SWFRPR
+38 
-44 KEKPMKNTMKK
+44 MKNTMKK

-66 ASLSVAAFAD
+66 ASLSVAAFAE

-86 GGFTSPDTPTA
+86 GGYTSPDSPKV

-112 LDETQIQAPTIS
+112 LDATQIQAPTIS
-124 YTYTIAPVEPSFNV
+124 YTYAITAGDAGVNV
-138 TDEASD
+138 TDATSD
-144 HATGIGALTV
+144 HADGIGALKV

-167 GTIGWTNAETLNAD
+167 GTIEWTNAETLNAD
-181 TDGAANYK
+181 TDGEANYK
-189 DLKIDFSNVVFTGP
+189 DLKINFSNVVFTGP

-235 YVKAADT
+235 YVKAADSFT
-242 FNDGSTA
+242 NGSA
-249 EEWVIYGYVC
+249 ADDWDIYGYVC
-259 MYDSEDVD
+259 MYENKAITPDG
-267 PVADTTTTG
+267 DTTTTG

-287 NDGTEI
+287 NDGTVI

-338 SSKTTVTNTPTG
+338 SSATTGTTPDG
-350 FVDPAPAALSAG
+350 FIDPDPAALSVG
-362 NTKGVVFIKDGASVK
+362 DTKGVVFIKDGASVK

-413 TTDNSVS
+413 NTDNSVS
-420 WDDAPTVA
+420 WGNAPTVA

-436 AFQSTKATITT
+436 AFQSTKATIATT
-447 TPDVDDDNAYAVAV
+447 ADKDDDNAYAVAV

-492 FSRRRKANA
+492 FSRRRKAKA

>member
-1 MRNRTERARL
+1 
-11 GRESGKIHNSFFLA
+11 
-25 RALPRDCDYDKKK
+25 
-38 SWFRPR
+38 
-44 KEKPMKNTMKK
+44 MKNTMKK

-66 ASLSVAAFAD
+66 ASLSVAAFAE

-86 GGFTSPDTPTA
+86 GGYAQADSPTV

-144 HATGIGALTV
+144 HATGIGARTV

-161 EGVAIT
+161 AGVTLT
-167 GTIGWTNAETLNAD
+167 GTAVNTIAWANTEKLNAA
-181 TDGAANYK
+181 TNGAANYK
-189 DLKIDFSNVVFTGP
+189 DLKIDFSKVVFTGP
-203 GIYRYVITETAPN
+203 GIYRYIITETAPN

-223 ATTGTHTRYLDV
+223 ECKADEAAASHDRYLDV
-235 YVKAADT
+235 YVKAADSFT
-242 FNDGSTA
+242 NGSTA
-249 EEWVIYGYVC
+249 EEWDIYGYVC
-259 MYDSEDVD
+259 MYENKAITPDG
-267 PVADTTTTG
+267 DTTTTG

-287 NDGTEI
+287 NDGTVI

-306 KTVVNDNYAKA
+306 KTVQNDNYAKA
-317 THAFPFTVIFTNAAV
+317 THAFPFTVIFTNADV

-338 SSKTTVTNTPTG
+338 SSATTGTTSPTG
-350 FVDPAPAALSAG
+350 FVDPAAGALSAG
-362 NTKGVVFIKDGASVK
+362 STKGVVSIMDGASVK

-420 WDDAPTVA
+420 WDKAPTVA
-428 VAQAAEKE
+428 VAQAAAKE
-436 AFQSTKATITT
+436 AFQSKKATITT
-447 TPDVDDDNAYAVAV
+447 TPDMDDDNAYAVAV

-492 FSRRRKANA
+492 FSRRRKAKA

>member
-144 HATGIGALTV
+144 HATGIGARTV

-161 EGVAIT
+161 AGVTLT
-167 GTIGWTNAETLNAD
+167 GTAVNTIAWANTEKLNAA
-181 TDGAANYK
+181 TNGAANYK

-420 WDDAPTVA
+420 WGDKPTVA
-428 VAQAAEKE
+428 VAQAATKAACE
-436 AFQSTKATITT
+436 STKASI
-447 TPDVDDDNAYAVAV
+447 V
-461 TNRLLTISPTG
+461 TKADAERG
-472 VSLRVAPYAL
+472 VSYVGVMEGNLEALRT
-482 MLCAGLLLVF
+482 LVN
-492 FSRRRKANA
+492 S
-501 ESED
+501 